1 MAIVHNAA
9 RDDELIERAREVI
22 RRNYDGEKK
31 NHTVGAALRC
41 ASGNVYVGVNVHSL
55 HGLCAECVAIGAA
68 ITAGERA
75 FECVA
80 CVRGADGDEI
90 LPPCGN
96 CRQMLNDYA
105 PDCLVVVP
113 TVDGWTKVRVADLL
127 PFSYKVG
134 E

>member
-1 MAIVHNAA
+1 VETAHGAA
-9 RDDELIERAREVI
+9 RDEELVDRAREVI
-22 RRNYDGEKK
+22 RRNYDGKKK

-41 ASGNVYVGVNVHSL
+41 ASGNVYVGVNVYSL
-55 HGLCAECVAIGAA
+55 HGACAEFVAIGAA
-68 ITAGERA
+68 ITAGEREFA
-75 FECVA
+75 CLA
-80 CVRGADGDEI
+80 CVRGADGEEI

-113 TVDGWTKVRVADLL
+113 TVDGWTTMRIPDLL
-127 PFSYKVG
+127 PVSYKMG

>member
-1 MAIVHNAA
+1 MAIARDAA
-9 RDDELIERAREVI
+9 RDEELIEKAREVI
-22 RRNYDGEKK
+22 RRNYDGETK

-55 HGLCAECVAIGAA
+55 HGACAEFVAIGAA
-68 ITAGERA
+68 ITAGERE

-80 CVRGADGDEI
+80 CVRGADGEEI

-96 CRQMLNDYA
+96 CRQVLNDYA
-105 PDCLVVVP
+105 PDCLVIVP

-127 PFSYKVG
+127 PFSYKV

>member
-1 MAIVHNAA
+1 MAIVHGAA
-9 RDDELIERAREVI
+9 RDEELIERAREVI

-31 NHTVGAALRC
+31 NHTVGAAVRC

-55 HGLCAECVAIGAA
+55 HGACAEFVAIGAA
-68 ITAGERA
+68 ITAGERD

-80 CVRGADGDEI
+80 CVRGAEGEEI

-96 CRQMLNDYA
+96 CRQMLKDYA
-105 PDCLVVVP
+105 PDCLVVMP

>member
-1 MAIVHNAA
+1 MAIAHDVA
-9 RDDELIERAREVI
+9 RDAELIERAREVI

-41 ASGNVYVGVNVHSL
+41 ASGNVYVGVNVYSL
-55 HGLCAECVAIGAA
+55 HGACAEFVAIGAA
-68 ITAGERA
+68 IAAGERE
-75 FECVA
+75 FERLA
-80 CVRGADGDEI
+80 CVRGADGEEI

-105 PDCLVVVP
+105 PDCLVIVP
-113 TVDGWTKVRVADLL
+113 TVDGWTTARVADLL

-134 E
+134 A

>member
-1 MAIVHNAA
+1 MAMAHDPVH
-9 RDDELIERAREVI
+9 DEELIERAREVI

-55 HGLCAECVAIGAA
+55 HGACAEFVAIGAA
-68 ITAGERA
+68 ITAGERE

-80 CVRGADGDEI
+80 CVCGADGEEI

>member
-1 MAIVHNAA
+1 METAHGAA
-9 RDDELIERAREVI
+9 RDEELVDRAREVI
-22 RRNYDGEKK
+22 RRNYDGKKK

-41 ASGNVYVGVNVHSL
+41 ASGNVYVGVNVYSL
-55 HGLCAECVAIGAA
+55 HGACAEFVAIGAA
-68 ITAGERA
+68 ITAGEREFA
-75 FECVA
+75 CLA
-80 CVRGADGDEI
+80 CVRGADGEEI

-113 TVDGWTKVRVADLL
+113 TVDGWTTVRVADLL